1 MKRKTKAIILVC
13 ILHIPLLIPIH
24 VRYKD
29 GGSHEWRA
37 IAWQYTSFHKIADES
52 GYIVGSRL
60 TLFGVLTVFDS
71 RHIEYLD
78 E

>member
-1 MKRKTKAIILVC
+1 MR
-13 ILHIPLLIPIH
+13 
-24 VRYKD
+24 VRYSPEARED
-29 GGSHEWRA
+29 L
-37 IAWQYTSFHKIADES
+37 HKIADES
-52 GYIVGSRL
+52 GYIVGGRL